1 MFCDFCESFCA
12 LCGNQLMNNRIATAF
27 ASKTNLLNT
36 YFTAGYPRLHDT
48 IPLAKALVDA
58 GADILEIGMPFSDPL
73 ADGPVIQGSSTVAL
87 ANGMN
92 LPVLFEQLKSLRA
105 AVADTPVLLMG
116 YLNPVMQFGA
126 EAFLQ
131 QAAAVGVDGL
141 ILPDLP
147 LDEYE
152 ETYHPLFQKYGLKA
166 VFLITPQTSEE
177 RIRRLDA
184 LSEAFL
190 YLVSG
195 PGTTGGTTLP
205 DAEVQQRYFERIA
218 AMNLKNPR
226 LIGFGIA
233 NKAGFDR
240 ACAHADGAIIGS
252 ALIQALQ
259 GVDDAPAAAGRFVQG
274 IKPA

>member
-1 MFCDFCESFCA
+1 MD
-12 LCGNQLMNNRIATAF
+12 RIKQAF

-36 YFTAGYPRLHDT
+36 YFTAGYPSLHDT
-48 IPLAKALVDA
+48 IPLAQALVEA

-73 ADGPVIQGSSTVAL
+73 ADGPIIQGSSSVAL

-92 LPVLFEQLKSLRA
+92 LPVLFEQLKGLRA
-105 AVADTPVLLMG
+105 AVSDTPVLLMG
-116 YLNPVMQFGA
+116 YLNPVMQFGVD
-126 EAFLQ
+126 EFCR
-131 QAAAVGVDGL
+131 QAAAVGVDGI

-147 LDEYE
+147 LAEYE
-152 ETYHPLFQKYGLKA
+152 EFYQETFKKHGLKA

-177 RIRRLDA
+177 RIRHLDR

-205 DAEVQQRYFERIA
+205 DAEEQANYFERIA
-218 AMNLKNPR
+218 ALKLRNPR

-233 NKAGFDR
+233 DKVGFDR
-240 ACAHADGAIIGS
+240 ACEHAEGAIIGS
-252 ALIQALQ
+252 ALIRALSD
-259 GVDDAPAAAGRFVQG
+259 VADAPAAAGRFVRG
-274 IKPA
+274 IKGA